1 MKKFFL
7 VASVVALLSAC
18 NANTDE
24 STVVKTDTL
33 GPVITNETPLT
44 STETVVVNKY
54 TPAEGDVTYRNNQL
68 LVWKGNDWVKVEK
81 DVTLNNGVVV
91 YKNGEVK
98 KEGKTVKLED
108 GEVVTS
114 VGEFFNKTGDAINDA
129 WNSTK
134 KGVKNAGDAME
145 KVAKDVKES
154 VDGDGK
160 H

>member
-1 MKKFFL
+1 MKKTFL
-7 VASVVALLSAC
+7 IASVVALLSAC

-24 STVVKTDTL
+24 NTVLNTDTL
-33 GPVITNETPLT
+33 GPVITAEAPVTT
-44 STETVVVNKY
+44 TETVVIHKY

-68 LVWKGNDWVKVEK
+68 MVWKGNDWVKVEK
-81 DVTLNNGVVV
+81 EVTLDNGIVV

-98 KEGKTVKLED
+98 KDGKTVKLED

-134 KGVKNAGDAME
+134 KGVKKAGNALE
-145 KVAKDVKES
+145 KAAKDVKES
-154 VDGDGK
+154 VDGDRNK
-160 H
+160 